1 MGIGNLP
8 DLNRAHELY
17 ASVDL
22 GGTKIACALAEADG
36 RILGES
42 TIPTQSHQGPEAV
55 LQRIADQVSG
65 LAKEIGRQPAALG
78 MGVPGLADL
87 QRGTTRFLPN
97 LPTHWRDVPV
107 RERLSPLVGCPVYLL
122 NDVRMATLGELIY
135 GHGRTAGTM
144 AFLALG
150 TGIGGGVV
158 VDGVLR
164 LGPLGAAGEIGHQTI
179 LPDGPLCGCGNR
191 GCLEA
196 LASGPAIT
204 AEGIRLLLMGQA
216 PALHALVH
224 GDLGLV
230 SPKTLAAA
238 ASDDPAIRSALVR
251 AAEYLGIG
259 VANVITILHPD
270 LVVLGGG
277 VAEIG
282 PLLFDTVRETVK
294 LRVRI
299 FPVDE
304 IRIERS
310 LLGEK
315 AGMLGGIALA
325 SRRGILGSTNR

>member
-1 MGIGNLP
+1 MNQPNPI
-8 DLNRAHELY
+8 Y

-36 RILGES
+36 RILRES
-42 TIPTQSHQGPEAV
+42 TQPTISARGPEAV
-55 LQRIADQVSG
+55 LQSIADQVRT
-65 LAKEIGRQPAALG
+65 LANALGRQPAALG
-78 MGVPGLADL
+78 IGVPGLADL
-87 QRGTTRFLPN
+87 ERGTTLFLPN
-97 LPTHWRDVPV
+97 LPGHWRDIPV
-107 RERLSPLVGCPVYLL
+107 REILSPLVGCPVYLL
-122 NDVRMATLGELIY
+122 NDVRMATLGELTY
-135 GHGRTAGTM
+135 GHGRTAHTM

-150 TGIGGGVV
+150 TGIGGGVA

-179 LPDGPLCGCGNR
+179 LPDGPLCGCGNH
-191 GCLEA
+191 GCLET

-216 PALHALVH
+216 PALNALVR
-224 GDLGLV
+224 GDLNLV
-230 SPKTLAAA
+230 SPRALAAA
-238 ASDDPAIRSALVR
+238 AADDPAIRSALVR
-251 AAEYLGIG
+251 AAEYVGIG

-282 PLLFDTVRETVK
+282 PLLFDTVRDTVK
-294 LRVRI
+294 QRVRM
-299 FPVDE
+299 FLVDGV
-304 IRIERS
+304 RIEHS

-325 SRRGILGSTNR
+325 ARQVIINETNQ